1 MKQAIRWYVPAAFA
15 AVAALW
21 GSSPAA
27 AQDLGSAEGADAPA
41 EGAEASPALDPQ
53 EAALE
58 PAGQEVEPSAGD
70 KWARWSARYIDRPRT
85 LPRQLVE
92 VGGYLDLT
100 RVGGDAAVT
109 TVGLVGAAA
118 YGVSDQLEVRA
129 SYGLTLDEFEAKGPL
144 SVGAAFGLAEG
155 ALAIAVTGDLLYDLN
170 TEVGEIGVGARVR
183 YLLSPNFALYSQRQ
197 LLVTVISD
205 YDLKPANLI
214 LPIGVGFQ
222 LNAQL
227 YLFGETELASLDL
240 KDSETVALFA
250 DYIPLTAGAVFTLSK
265 KFEVG
270 GLLYTDLK
278 NDAFDTLLIEGFA
291 RAYF

>member
-27 AQDLGSAEGADAPA
+27 AQDQGSDAPA
-41 EGAEASPALDPQ
+41 ESAESAEASPALDPQ

-58 PAGQEVEPSAGD
+58 PVGQEVEPAAAD

-85 LPRQLVE
+85 LPRQLIE
-92 VGGYLDLT
+92 VGGYLDLA

-170 TEVGEIGVGARVR
+170 TEVGEIGVGARAR
-183 YLLSPNFALYSQRQ
+183 YLLSPNLALYSQRQ

-240 KDSETVALFA
+240 KDSETMALFA